1 MNLTKTSVKRPL
13 TIIMVFLVVIMFG
26 YIGYT
31 KMPANLMPDIE
42 VPVVLVTTQWSGAG
56 PEDIDEQISEKIE
69 EKLSAVSNVKKTVS
83 MSQESVSMVVAQFEY
98 GTDLNEI
105 LNDVRS
111 KVDSVQSTLPDDV
124 TKSTVLKM
132 DMNAQAISQLV
143 ISGGHSS
150 EALMKY
156 AEDTIQPKVESVGG
170 VTEAG
175 INGGDKSQVNITVDP
190 AILSNYGVSIQ
201 TIQNVLSATNKT
213 FPYGSITQG
222 EDKIVL
228 RGIDELN
235 SLEDVKQVQIPV
247 SGGKTVRL
255 DKICDVEY
263 GFVEKQAIY
272 RYNGK
277 NSLVID
283 IQKQQDANTVQ
294 VMKDV
299 HKTVEKLNSENPE
312 YKIEVVND
320 SSEYI
325 NDSIKSVMQN
335 LAISAIISFLVIFLF
350 LKSMRAS
357 LVVAIAI
364 PTSIIGAIALL
375 YFTGE
380 TLNMVTLGSLVIAVG
395 MVVDNATVIIEN
407 IFQYRRDTTLDID
420 DCSIKGAQT
429 VTNAI
434 VASTLTTVAIFLPIL
449 FTDGFTK
456 IMFGALA
463 KTLIYALSLSLI
475 VAVTLV
481 PSIFAKLS
489 KGTNA
494 KKLVEKPSPVF
505 DKFNDKYKNILK
517 VALNHKKVV
526 VLISILLFVA
536 SIFGATLIGMDFMAS
551 TDEGKLS
558 VSISLPEGLE
568 LNASDYYVS
577 MAENK
582 ISDIPEIK
590 TIMTTLASSSR
601 SGSNNANIAIE
612 LVPENERKK
621 STNDIEKEVVE
632 KMSTVPDCEIKV
644 SASSSMMGGSDGVS
658 LELKGPNIDVL
669 EAIAKLAEEKLNS
682 LQGFRNVETSLSDTT
697 KEAQFKIDKDKAQQ
711 YGINTSG
718 IAGLLRTAINGN
730 SVTTATIDD
739 YKVDVNL
746 KFKESSIDSLE
757 DIKQIKIV
765 SQSGQEV
772 PVVAFADITMEDSLK
787 SISKSDGDYTIT
799 ISATVDNL
807 DTSTASK
814 QAMNAINELDMPR
827 DYCISFGGATEM
839 MNESMGGLIFAMVVA
854 IILVYMVMVAQ
865 FESFSKPFIIMF
877 CIPFAFVGIVIAL
890 VITRANLNVVGMLG
904 SILLVGIVVNNGIVL
919 IDYIEQLRKAKP
931 NENLIEIVSIGSST
945 RLRPVLMTTMTT
957 VVGMIPTA
965 LSFGSGGETMQP
977 LAVVIIGGLS
987 VSTVVTL
994 ILIPT
999 IYMIFDKVEKKFHS
1013 RFNNLKDKMAR
1024 KVNNLSFR
1032 NKEEVDTNNEEL
1044 NYDINLKQI
1053 EEKTEEVLNNNDENK

>member
-26 YIGYT
+26 YIGYL

-42 VPVVLVTTQWSGAG
+42 IPVVMVTTQWPGAG
-56 PEDIDEQISEKIE
+56 PEDIDEQISGKIE
-69 EKLSAVSNVKKTVS
+69 EKLSAVSNVKKTIS

-132 DMNAQAISQLV
+132 DMNAEAISQLV

-156 AEDTIQPKVESVGG
+156 AEDTIQPKVESADG

-190 AILSNYGVSIQ
+190 AILSNYGVNLQ
-201 TIQNVLSATNKT
+201 TIKSVLSATNKT
-213 FPYGSITQG
+213 FPYGSIIQG

-263 GFVEKQAIY
+263 GFAEKQAIY
-272 RYNGK
+272 RYNGQ

-335 LAISAIISFLVIFLF
+335 LAISAVISFLVIFLF
-350 LKSMRAS
+350 LKSIRAS

-407 IFQYRRDTTLDID
+407 IFQYRKDTILDVD

-475 VAVTLV
+475 VAITLV

-489 KGTNA
+489 KGANA
-494 KKLVEKPSPVF
+494 TKMVEKPSPIF
-505 DKFNDKYKNILK
+505 DKFNDKYKNVLK
-517 VALNHKKVV
+517 VALNHKKIV
-526 VLISILLFVA
+526 VLISILLFVG
-536 SIFGATLIGMDFMAS
+536 SIFGAALIGVDFMAS

-568 LNASDYYVS
+568 LNAGDYYVS
-577 MAENK
+577 MAENNL
-582 ISDIPEIK
+582 SDIPEIK
-590 TIMTTLASSSR
+590 TTMTTLSSS
-601 SGSNNANIAIE
+601 SNANIAIE
-612 LVPENERKK
+612 LVPEKERKK
-621 STNDIEKEVVE
+621 STNDIEKEVIE
-632 KMSTVPDCEIKV
+632 KMATVPDCEIKV
-644 SASSSMMGGSDGVS
+644 SASSSMVGGSDGVS
-658 LELKGPNIDVL
+658 LELKGPDIDVL
-669 EAIAKLAEEKLNS
+669 EEIAKMAEGKLNS
-682 LQGFRNVETSLSDTT
+682 LQGFRNVGTSLSDTT
-697 KEAQFKIDKDKAQQ
+697 KEAQFKIDKNKVQQ

-718 IAGLLRTAINGN
+718 IAGLLRTAINGD

-757 DIKQIKIV
+757 DIKQIKV
-765 SQSGQEV
+765 ASQSGQEV
-772 PVVAFADITMEDSLK
+772 PIGAFADITMEDSLK

-799 ISATVDNL
+799 ISATVDDL
-807 DTSTASK
+807 DTSTAST

-827 DYCISFGGATEM
+827 DYSISFGGSTEM
-839 MNESMGGLIFAMVVA
+839 MNESMSGLIFAMVVA

-877 CIPFAFVGIVIAL
+877 CIPFAFVGVVIAL

-904 SILLVGIVVNNGIVL
+904 SILLVGIVVNNGIIL

-931 NENLIEIVSIGSST
+931 NDNLIDIVSIGSAT

-987 VSTVVTL
+987 VSTLVTL

-999 IYMIFDKVEKKFHS
+999 IYMIFDKVEKKFS
-1013 RFNNLKDKMAR
+1013 SKFNKLKDKITK

-1032 NKEEVDTNNEEL
+1032 NKEKIDTNDEEI

-1053 EEKTEEVLNNNDENK
+1053 EENTEETLNNNDEDK

>member
-26 YIGYT
+26 YIGYL

-42 VPVVLVTTQWSGAG
+42 IPVVMVTTQWPGAG
-56 PEDIDEQISEKIE
+56 PEDIDEHISEKIE
-69 EKLSAVSNVKKTVS
+69 EKLSAVSNVKKTIS

-98 GTDLNEI
+98 GTDLDEI
-105 LNDVRS
+105 LNDIRS
-111 KVDSVQSTLPDDV
+111 KVDSVQATLPDDV

-132 DMNAQAISQLV
+132 DINAQAISQLV

-156 AEDTIQPKVESVGG
+156 AEDTIQPKIESVEG

-175 INGGDKSQVNITVDP
+175 INGGDKSQVNITADP
-190 AILSNYGVSIQ
+190 AVLSNYGVSLQ
-201 TIQNVLSATNKT
+201 TIKNVLSATNKT
-213 FPYGSITQG
+213 FPYGSIIQG

-228 RGIDELN
+228 RGVDELN
-235 SLEDVKQVQIPV
+235 SLDDVKQIQIPL
-247 SGGKTVRL
+247 SGKNTVRL

-263 GFVEKQAIY
+263 GFVKKKSIY
-272 RYNGK
+272 RYNGE

-294 VMKDV
+294 IMNDV
-299 HKTVEKLNSENPE
+299 YKTVEKLNSDNPE
-312 YKIEVVND
+312 YKIEIVND

-325 NDSIKSVMQN
+325 SDSIRSVMQN
-335 LAISAIISFLVIFLF
+335 LGISAVIAFLVILLF
-350 LKSMRAS
+350 LKNIRAS

-407 IFQYRRDTTLDID
+407 IFQYRRDTILDID
-420 DCSIKGAQT
+420 NCAIKGTQT

-449 FTDGFTK
+449 FTEGFTK

-463 KTLIYALSLSLI
+463 KTLIYALTLSLI

-489 KGTNA
+489 KGENS
-494 KKLVEKPSPVF
+494 KKIVEKPSPI
-505 DKFNDKYKNILK
+505 FNKLSKKYKSILN
-517 VALNHKKVV
+517 VALNHKKIVV
-526 VLISILLFVA
+526 FISILLFVA
-536 SIFGATLIGMDFMAS
+536 SIFASTLVGVDFMAS
-551 TDEGKLS
+551 TDEGKLNI
-558 VSISLPEGLE
+558 SITLPEGLE
-568 LNASDYYVS
+568 LNANDYYVS

-582 ISDIPEIK
+582 ISDIHEIK
-590 TIMTTLASSSR
+590 TTMTTLAPSSR
-601 SGSNNANIAIE
+601 NGNNTANIAIE
-612 LVPENERKK
+612 LIPKSERKK
-621 STNDIEKEVVE
+621 STKDVEKEVVE
-632 KMSTVPDCEIKV
+632 RMSTVPDCEIKV
-644 SASSSMMGGSDGVS
+644 SASSSMEGGSDGVS

-669 EAIAKLAEEKLNS
+669 EEIAKQAKEKLNS
-682 LQGFRNVETSLSDTT
+682 LKGFRNVDTSLSDTT
-697 KEAQFKIDKDKAQQ
+697 KEAQFKIDKDKAEQ

-718 IAGLLRTAINGN
+718 IASLLRTAINGD

-739 YKVDVNL
+739 YKVNVNL
-746 KFKESSIDSLE
+746 KYKESSIDSID
-757 DIKQIKIV
+757 DIKQIKV
-765 SQSGQEV
+765 TSQTGQQI
-772 PVVAFADITMEDSLK
+772 PIAAFAEITMEDGLK
-787 SISKSDGDYTIT
+787 SVSKSDGDYTIT
-799 ISATVDNL
+799 ISATVDDL
-807 DTSTASK
+807 DTGTASK

-827 DYCISFGGATEM
+827 DYNVSFGGSTEM
-839 MNESMGGLIFAMVVA
+839 MNESMSGLIFAMVIA

-877 CIPFAFVGIVIAL
+877 CIPFAFVGVIAAL

-904 SILLVGIVVNNGIVL
+904 SILLIGIVVNNGIVL

-931 NENLIEIVSIGSST
+931 NDNLIDIVSTGSAT

-965 LSFGSGGETMQP
+965 LALGSGGETMQP

-987 VSTVVTL
+987 VSTLVTL

-999 IYMIFDKVEKKFHS
+999 IYMIFDKIGNKFLNG
-1013 RFNNLKDKMAR
+1013 FNKLKDKIIK
-1024 KVNNLSFR
+1024 KVKKSPFR
-1032 NKEEVDTNNEEL
+1032 NKEKTDTNNET
-1044 NYDINLKQI
+1044 NYDIDIKQI
-1053 EEKTEEVLNNNDENK
+1053 EKNTEEILNNDDENK

>member
-26 YIGYT
+26 YIGYL

-42 VPVVLVTTQWSGAG
+42 IPVVMVTTQWPGAG
-56 PEDIDEQISEKIE
+56 PEDIDQQISGKIE

-132 DMNAQAISQLV
+132 DMNAEAISQLV

-156 AEDTIQPKVESVGG
+156 AEDTIQPKIESAEG

-201 TIQNVLSATNKT
+201 TIKSVLSATNKT

-263 GFVEKQAIY
+263 GFAEKQAIY
-272 RYNGK
+272 RYNGQ

-299 HKTVEKLNSENPE
+299 NKTVEKLNSENPE
-312 YKIEVVND
+312 YKIEIVND

-335 LAISAIISFLVIFLF
+335 LAISAVISFLVIFLF

-407 IFQYRRDTTLDID
+407 IFQYRKETVLDID

-449 FTDGFTK
+449 FTEGFTK

-489 KGTNA
+489 KGSNA
-494 KKLVEKPSPVF
+494 TKLVEKPSPIF
-505 DKFNDKYKNILK
+505 DKFNDKYKNVLK
-517 VALNHKKVV
+517 VALNHKKIV

-551 TDEGKLS
+551 ADEGKLS

-568 LNASDYYVS
+568 LNAGDYYVS
-577 MAENK
+577 MAENNL
-582 ISDIPEIK
+582 SDIPEIK
-590 TIMTTLASSSR
+590 TTMTTLASSSR
-601 SGSNNANIAIE
+601 SGGNNANIAIE
-612 LVPENERKK
+612 LVPKNERKK
-621 STNDIEKEVVE
+621 STNDIEKEVVQ
-632 KMSTVPDCEIKV
+632 KMETVPDCEIKV
-644 SASSSMMGGSDGVS
+644 SASSSMVGGSDGVS
-658 LELKGPNIDVL
+658 LELKGPDIDVL
-669 EAIAKLAEEKLNS
+669 EEIAKLAEEKLNS
-682 LQGFRNVETSLSDTT
+682 LQGFRNVGTSLSDTT
-697 KEAQFKIDKDKAQQ
+697 KEAQFKIDKDKVQQ

-718 IAGLLRTAINGN
+718 IAGLLRTAINGD

-757 DIKQIKIV
+757 DIKQIKV
-765 SQSGQEV
+765 ASQSGQEV
-772 PVVAFADITMEDSLK
+772 PIGAFADITMEDSLK

-799 ISATVDNL
+799 ISATVDDL

-814 QAMNAINELDMPR
+814 QAINAINELDMPR
-827 DYCISFGGATEM
+827 DYSISFGGATEM
-839 MNESMGGLIFAMVVA
+839 MNESMSGLIFAMVIA

-877 CIPFAFVGIVIAL
+877 CIPFAFVGVVIAL

-931 NENLIEIVSIGSST
+931 NDNLIDIVSIGSAT

-987 VSTVVTL
+987 VSTLVTL
-994 ILIPT
+994 ILIPA
-999 IYMIFDKVEKKFHS
+999 IYMIFDKVEKKFS
-1013 RFNNLKDKMAR
+1013 SKFNKLKYKITK

-1032 NKEEVDTNNEEL
+1032 NKEKIDTNNEEI

-1053 EEKTEEVLNNNDENK
+1053 EENTEETLNNNDENK